1 LNTPDFQL
9 IGDLK
14 IYPNP
19 ASTLIT
25 VMNNRYPHLSYVFS
39 NVMGQQIHSGSLS
52 NTMNTIAV
60 DNLSEGVYFLH
71 LVDEDSNDSI
81 TKKII
86 IKK

>member
-1 LNTPDFQL
+1 
-9 IGDLK
+9 
-14 IYPNP
+14 
-19 ASTLIT
+19 
-25 VMNNRYPHLSYVFS
+25 
-39 NVMGQQIHSGSLS
+39 MGQQIHSGSLS